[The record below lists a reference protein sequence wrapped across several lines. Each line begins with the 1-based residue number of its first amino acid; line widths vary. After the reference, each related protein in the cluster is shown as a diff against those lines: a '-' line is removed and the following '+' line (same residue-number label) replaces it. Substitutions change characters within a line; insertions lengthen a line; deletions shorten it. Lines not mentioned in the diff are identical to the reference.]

1 MNLDRCYFVLYANDI
16 ISYFEEINLTN
27 YIILNEQLAVVY
39 VDENFNIDSFNKSE
53 NVISVIKTNPMNSL
67 IQITN
72 DLESGQSIE
81 DASGID
87 YINNN
92 PYINVDGKGVLI
104 GILDSGID
112 YLNETFIYEN
122 GESKIV
128 SIWDQSKPTSGNVKF
143 GEEISNTMIND
154 AIKNNDNILSIDEVG
169 TGTIA
174 SSIVS
179 NICTESNLIVVK
191 LKRYKDIY
199 EDEKISYNEGD
210 FLAGIKYILDKA
222 EELDLPLILNLT
234 CGTMSGSVEEL
245 NLLDTFT
252 ELSKPRVFVVGG
264 AGNEG
269 NTGIHFEG
277 KLEKVN
283 DTLDVVI
290 EVGKIRD
297 LDILLEP
304 RSIDK
309 ISVQLISPSGE
320 ISYIA
325 YYKPQNIVYTGKFN
339 TEDTNYLITYTY
351 PDILSAKQKTMIR
364 LEDAKPGV
372 WTIRV
377 ISEFF
382 MDGEFNLYL
391 PNRALLDN
399 ETRFLDSNSIST
411 TTTYSHGRNVIT
423 VGVYDDKT
431 DSMWLSSS
439 KGSKSA
445 IYIKPDIVASGV
457 DIISDFLNKTKNTS
471 TGSGVSSSITTG
483 VLSII
488 IEYLITQSEFTRLT
502 LFTEVIKTYL
512 MLGADKKDIYN
523 YPNLSQGY
531 GILNLQNTIKEIAD
545 NL

>member
-16 ISYFEEINLTN
+16 VSYFEEINLTN

-39 VDENFNIDSFNKSE
+39 VDENFNIDNFNKSE

-72 DLESGQSIE
+72 DLQSGQSIE

-154 AIKNNDNILSIDEVG
+154 AIKNNDNTLSIDEDG

-191 LKRYKDIY
+191 LKSYKDIY

-252 ELSKPRVFVVGG
+252 ELSKPKIFVVGG
-264 AGNEG
+264 VGNEG

-320 ISYIA
+320 ISYVA

-364 LEDAKPGV
+364 LEDVKPGV

-399 ETRFLDSNSIST
+399 ETRFLDSSSIST
-411 TTTYSHGRNVIT
+411 TTTYSHGRNVISI
-423 VGVYDDKT
+423 GVYDDKT

-439 KGSKSA
+439 KGSKTA
-445 IYIKPDIVASGV
+445 MYIKPDIVASGV